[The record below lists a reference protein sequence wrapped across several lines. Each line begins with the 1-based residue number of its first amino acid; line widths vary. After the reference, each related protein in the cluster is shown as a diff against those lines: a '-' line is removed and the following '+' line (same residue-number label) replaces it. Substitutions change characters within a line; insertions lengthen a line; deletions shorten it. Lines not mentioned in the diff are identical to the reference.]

1 MDCYKNTRRYI
12 DVYNTIMEK
21 IRIGEEETTDEEDEF
36 LVNEPLYLAH
46 ALLKDF
52 GLDKRSR
59 ELLGVTADI
68 INDVIRID

>member
-1 MDCYKNTRRYI
+1 MDYYKNTRRYI
-12 DVYNTIMEK
+12 DVYNTIMGK
-21 IRIGEEETTDEEDEF
+21 IKTGAEETTDEEDEF

-59 ELLGVTADI
+59 ERLGVMADI
-68 INDVIRID
+68 INDVILSD

>member
-1 MDCYKNTRRYI
+1 MDYYKNTRRYI

-21 IRIGEEETTDEEDEF
+21 IKTGAEETTDEEDEF
-36 LVNEPLYLAH
+36 LVNGSIYLAH
-46 ALLKDF
+46 ALLRDV

-59 ELLGVTADI
+59 ELLGVMADI

>member
-1 MDCYKNTRRYI
+1 MDYYKNTQRYI
-12 DVYNTIMEK
+12 DVYNTVMEK
-21 IRIGEEETTDEEDEF
+21 IKTGAEETTDEEDEF

-46 ALLKDF
+46 ALLRDV

-59 ELLGVTADI
+59 ELLGVMADI